1 MATTRDEILEN
12 RPRLRAEYGRLFD
25 SLAALLYRHDPIGIN
40 CEDNAD
46 EYELEARTI
55 LPKLRSCHS
64 ADDVLQVVYAE
75 FVRWFDSATAGPQE
89 LTRKLLQRFGNF
101 GRDISPTGPS
111 PFELT
116 SPVTRLIGS

>member
-12 RPRLRAEYGRLFD
+12 RRRLRAEYGRLFD

-40 CEDNAD
+40 FEDNAD

-89 LTRKLLQRFGNF
+89 HYKEIALEVWQLWQGHLADRPKS
-101 GRDISPTGPS
+101 I
-111 PFELT
+111 
-116 SPVTRLIGS
+116 